1 MRKVGDIV
9 TIRSREWYDRNSQG
23 VNCLKCGGLY
33 FPRSM
38 AEYCGEKAKITM
50 IDYSGNAYRLND
62 MPFWWNDL
70 MFEDEDTSKK
80 AAIAANQQTP
90 FASNEECRRLQEV
103 INRSR
108 DSVIKEGIKRATDAM
123 LNSLYGQLNR
133 GMTKMI
139 LGTTGD
145 RQSARISLTSIDNP
159 LIIKKL
165 DV

>member
-1 MRKVGDIV
+1 
-9 TIRSREWYDRNSQG
+9 
-23 VNCLKCGGLY
+23 
-33 FPRSM
+33 M
-38 AEYCGEKAKITM
+38 ARYCGKKAKITM
-50 IDYSGNAYRLND
+50 IDHSVGTYRLND

-80 AAIAANQQTP
+80 AAIAANQQTI
-90 FASNEECRRLQEV
+90 FASSEGCRRLQEV

-108 DSVIKEGIKRATDAM
+108 DSVIKEGIKQATDAM
-123 LNSLYGQLNR
+123 LNSLYGRPNR
-133 GMTKMI
+133 GVTKII

-159 LIIKKL
+159 LTIKKL